1 MKIISNFLY
10 SLKQGFKGIFSNKT
24 MSVISV
30 ISVSS
35 ALIIL
40 GIVISIVLNIN
51 KFIEITKDDI
61 NEIRVSINNNLNES
75 QIQKFEDDLGKIKGI
90 KNIEYKSK
98 EDAFDEMKKSWGDD
112 SNLLEGV
119 KNPLNDYYIVTV
131 DNADNINS
139 ISNKIDKIEGTES
152 IEYYQDIINNF
163 LNISNTVRKFG
174 SILIVCLLIVCL
186 VLISN
191 TIKGRVYSK
200 REEIQILKY
209 VGASNN
215 FIIAPF
221 IVEGFIIGAIGS
233 LLSIVVCIS
242 MYGYILEK
250 VTTLLNN
257 MFKEMIIPTEMIF
270 LNLIGVLSLTGIIIG
285 VLGSALSVKKHLKV

>member
-61 NEIRVSINNNLNES
+61 NEIRVSIDNNLNES
-75 QIQKFEDDLGKIKGI
+75 QIQKFEDNLGKIKGI

-119 KNPLNDYYIVTV
+119 KNPLNDYYIITV
-131 DNADNINS
+131 DNADDINS

-186 VLISN
+186 VIISN

-221 IVEGFIIGAIGS
+221 IVEGFIIGAVGS
-233 LLSIVVCIS
+233 LLSIGVCIS

-257 MFKEMIIPTEMIF
+257 MFKDMIIPTEMIF

>member
-221 IVEGFIIGAIGS
+221 IVEGFIIGAVGS
-233 LLSIVVCIS
+233 LLSIGVCIS

-257 MFKEMIIPTEMIF
+257 MFKDMIIPTEMIF

>member
-10 SLKQGFKGIFSNKT
+10 SLKQGFKGIFANKT
-24 MSVISV
+24 MSAISIV
-30 ISVSS
+30 SVSS

-40 GIVISIVLNIN
+40 GIIISIVLNIN
-51 KFIEITKDDI
+51 KFIDVTKDEI
-61 NEIRVSINNNLNES
+61 NEIRVSIKSNLTDS
-75 QIQKFEDDLGKIKGI
+75 QIQKFEEDLGKIKGI

-98 EDAFDEMKKSWGDD
+98 EDAFDEMKQSWGDD
-112 SNLLEGV
+112 SNLLEGI
-119 KNPLNDYYIVTV
+119 KNPLNDYYIITV
-131 DNADNINS
+131 DNASNIKS
-139 ISNKIDKIEGTES
+139 ISNEINKLEGTDS

-186 VLISN
+186 VIISN

-200 REEIQILKY
+200 KEEIQILKY

-221 IVEGFIIGAIGS
+221 IVEGFIIGAVGS
-233 LLSIVVCIS
+233 LLSIGVCIS

-257 MFKEMIIPTEMIF
+257 MFKSMILPTETIF
-270 LNLIGVLSLTGIIIG
+270 LNLVGVLVLTGVIIG
-285 VLGSALSVKKHLKV
+285 ILGSVLSVKKHLKV

>member
-61 NEIRVSINNNLNES
+61 NEIRVSIDNNLNES

-119 KNPLNDYYIVTV
+119 KNPLNDYYIITV
-131 DNADNINS
+131 DNADDINS

-186 VLISN
+186 VIISN

-221 IVEGFIIGAIGS
+221 IVEGFIIGAVGS
-233 LLSIVVCIS
+233 LLSIGVCIS

-257 MFKEMIIPTEMIF
+257 MFKDMIIPTEMIF

>member
-119 KNPLNDYYIVTV
+119 KNPLNDYFKYI
-131 DNADNINS
+131 
-139 ISNKIDKIEGTES
+139 K
-152 IEYYQDIINNF
+152 
-163 LNISNTVRKFG
+163 
-174 SILIVCLLIVCL
+174 
-186 VLISN
+186 
-191 TIKGRVYSK
+191 YS
-200 REEIQILKY
+200 
-209 VGASNN
+209 
-215 FIIAPF
+215 
-221 IVEGFIIGAIGS
+221 
-233 LLSIVVCIS
+233 
-242 MYGYILEK
+242 
-250 VTTLLNN
+250 
-257 MFKEMIIPTEMIF
+257 
-270 LNLIGVLSLTGIIIG
+270 
-285 VLGSALSVKKHLKV
+285 

>member
-98 EDAFDEMKKSWGDD
+98 EDAF
-112 SNLLEGV
+112 
-119 KNPLNDYYIVTV
+119 
-131 DNADNINS
+131 
-139 ISNKIDKIEGTES
+139 
-152 IEYYQDIINNF
+152 EYYQDIINNF

>member
-257 MFKEMIIPTEMIF
+257 MFKDMIIPTEMIF

>member
-1 MKIISNFLY
+1 MKTISNFLY

-24 MSVISV
+24 MSAISV

-35 ALIIL
+35 SLIIL
-40 GIVISIVLNIN
+40 GVVISIVLNIN
-51 KFIEITKDDI
+51 QFIEVTKDEI
-61 NEIRVSINNNLNES
+61 NEIRVSINNNLNDT
-75 QIQKFEDDLGKIKGI
+75 QVQKFKDNLNKIKGI

-98 EDAFDEMKKSWGDD
+98 EDAFDEMKKSWGED
-112 SNLLEGV
+112 SKLLEGV
-119 KNPLNDYYIVTV
+119 KNPLNDYYIITV
-131 DNADNINS
+131 DNADDIKA
-139 ISNKIDKIEGTES
+139 ISNEISKIEGTES

-186 VLISN
+186 VIISN

-221 IVEGFIIGAIGS
+221 IVEGFVIGTIGS
-233 LLSIVVCIS
+233 LLSIGVCIS
-242 MYGYILEK
+242 MYGYILGK

-257 MFKEMIIPTEMIF
+257 MFRSMILPTETIF
-270 LNLIGVLSLTGIIIG
+270 LNLVGVLTLTGIIIG

>member
-75 QIQKFEDDLGKIKGI
+75 QIQKFEDNLGKIKGI

-119 KNPLNDYYIVTV
+119 KNPLNDYYIITV
-131 DNADNINS
+131 DNADDINS

-221 IVEGFIIGAIGS
+221 IVEGFIIGAVGS
-233 LLSIVVCIS
+233 LLSIGVCIS

-257 MFKEMIIPTEMIF
+257 MFKDMIIPTEMIF

>member
-10 SLKQGFKGIFSNKT
+10 SLRQGFKGVFSNKT
-24 MSVISV
+24 MSAISV

-51 KFIEITKDDI
+51 QFIEVTKDEI
-61 NEIRVSINNNLNES
+61 NEIRVSIDTNLNES
-75 QIQKFEDDLGKIKGI
+75 QIQKFEEDLNKIKGI
-90 KNIEYKSK
+90 KTIEYKSK
-98 EDAFDEMKKSWGDD
+98 EDAFDEMKQSWGDD

-119 KNPLNDYYIVTV
+119 KNPLNDYYIITV
-131 DNADNINS
+131 NNADDIKI
-139 ISNKIDKIEGTES
+139 ISNEINKIEGIDS

-174 SILIVCLLIVCL
+174 SILIICLLIVCL
-186 VLISN
+186 VIISN
-191 TIKGRVYSK
+191 TIKARVYSK

-221 IVEGFIIGAIGS
+221 IVEGFIIGGVGS
-233 LLSIVVCIS
+233 VLSIGVCIS

-250 VTTLLNN
+250 ITTFLNN
-257 MFKEMIIPTEMIF
+257 MFKSMMLPTEIIF
-270 LNLIGVLSLTGIIIG
+270 LNLVGVLALTGVVIG

>member
-186 VLISN
+186 VIISN

-233 LLSIVVCIS
+233 LLSIGVCIS

-257 MFKEMIIPTEMIF
+257 MFKDMIIPTEMIF

>member
-75 QIQKFEDDLGKIKGI
+75 QIQKFEDNLGKIKGI

-221 IVEGFIIGAIGS
+221 IVEGFIIGAVGS
-233 LLSIVVCIS
+233 LLSIGVCIS

-257 MFKEMIIPTEMIF
+257 MFKDMIIPTEMIF

>member
-270 LNLIGVLSLTGIIIG
+270 LNLIGVLSLVGIIIG

>member
-242 MYGYILEK
+242 MYGYIL
-250 VTTLLNN
+250 
-257 MFKEMIIPTEMIF
+257 
-270 LNLIGVLSLTGIIIG
+270 
-285 VLGSALSVKKHLKV
+285 

>member
-10 SLKQGFKGIFSNKT
+10 SLKQGFKGVFSNKT
-24 MSVISV
+24 MSAISV

-40 GIVISIVLNIN
+40 GIIISIVLNIN
-51 KFIEITKDDI
+51 KFIEVTKDEV
-61 NEIRVSINNNLNES
+61 NEMRVSIDNNLDDS
-75 QIQKFEDDLGKIKGI
+75 QREKFKEDLGKIKGI

-119 KNPLNDYYIVTV
+119 KNPLNDYYIITV

-186 VLISN
+186 VIISN

-233 LLSIVVCIS
+233 LLSIGVCIS

-250 VTTLLNN
+250 FTTLLNN

-270 LNLIGVLSLTGIIIG
+270 LNLIGVLSLVGIIIG

>member
-24 MSVISV
+24 MSFISV

-61 NEIRVSINNNLNES
+61 NEIRVSIDNNLNES
-75 QIQKFEDDLGKIKGI
+75 QIQKFEDDLDKIKGI

-112 SNLLEGV
+112 SDLLEGV

-131 DNADNINS
+131 DNADDISS
-139 ISNKIDKIEGTES
+139 ISSKIDKIEGTES

-174 SILIVCLLIVCL
+174 SILMVCLFIVCL

-215 FIIAPF
+215 FIIVPF

-233 LLSIVVCIS
+233 LLSIGVCIS

-250 VTTLLNN
+250 FTTLLNN

-270 LNLIGVLSLTGIIIG
+270 LNLIGVLSLVGIIIG
-285 VLGSALSVKKHLKV
+285 VLGSALSVKRHLKV

>member
-221 IVEGFIIGAIGS
+221 IVEGFIIGAVGY
-233 LLSIVVCIS
+233 LLSIGVCIS

-257 MFKEMIIPTEMIF
+257 MFKDMIIPTEMIF

>member
-61 NEIRVSINNNLNES
+61 NEIRVSIDNNLNES

-119 KNPLNDYYIVTV
+119 KNPLNDYYIITV
-131 DNADNINS
+131 DNADDINS

-186 VLISN
+186 VIISN

-233 LLSIVVCIS
+233 LLSIGVCIS

-257 MFKEMIIPTEMIF
+257 MFKDMIIPTEMIF